1 MSDVNNMSGS
11 LVISEDVIAT
21 IAINAAKDVDGVAG
35 LGNRPAD
42 LYTAF
47 KINADNLKHVKV
59 FLSSYDIRV
68 HMYVILTSS
77 AKIQEVSEN
86 IQNAVKVAIQNM
98 TGRVVTRVDVTITGI
113 QSDIGNFTQSTE
125 PKDI

>member
-1 MSDVNNMSGS
+1 MSEVNNLSGS

-21 IAINAAKDVDGVAG
+21 IAINAAKDVEGVAG

-47 KINADNLKHVKV
+47 KINAENLKHVKV
-59 FLSSYDIRV
+59 SLSSYDIRV
-68 HMYVILTSS
+68 HMYVVLTSS

-86 IQNAVKVAIQNM
+86 IQNSVKAAIQNM
-98 TGRVVTRVDVTITGI
+98 TGRPVTRVDVTITGI
-113 QSDIGNFTQSTE
+113 QSDIGNFTQPTE

>member
-1 MSDVNNMSGS
+1 MSEVNNLSGS

-21 IAINAAKDVDGVAG
+21 IAINAAKDVEGVAG

-47 KINADNLKHVKV
+47 KINAENLKHVKV
-59 FLSSYDIRV
+59 SLSSYDIRV
-68 HMYVILTSS
+68 HMYVVLTSS
-77 AKIQEVSEN
+77 AKIQEVSES
-86 IQNAVKVAIQNM
+86 IQNAVKAAIQNM
-98 TGRVVTRVDVTITGI
+98 TGRPVTRVDVTITGI
-113 QSDIGNFTQSTE
+113 QSDIGNFTQPTE

>member
-1 MSDVNNMSGS
+1 MSEVNNLSGS

-21 IAINAAKDVDGVAG
+21 IAINAAKDVEGVAA

-47 KINADNLKHVKV
+47 KINAENLKHVKV
-59 FLSSYDIRV
+59 SLSSYDIRV
-68 HMYVILTSS
+68 HMYVVLTSS

-86 IQNAVKVAIQNM
+86 IQNSVKAAIQNM
-98 TGRVVTRVDVTITGI
+98 TGRPVTRVDVTITGI
-113 QSDIGNFTQSTE
+113 QSDIGNFTQPTE